1 MNHPLNEG
9 VGRVAEAVV
18 EVTGPYEEVV
28 GEGGAWGIY
37 YIRAKEVSELVY
49 SAHTVY
55 HCRALD
61 IIQAF
66 QYFE

>member
-28 GEGGAWGIY
+28 GEGGLGVFIT
-37 YIRAKEVSELVY
+37 SEPK
-49 SAHTVY
+49 
-55 HCRALD
+55 R
-61 IIQAF
+61 
-66 QYFE
+66 